1 MLGRPE
7 TAYHSILVAG
17 TKGKGSTANYLSG
30 ALRAAGYR
38 VGLYTQPHLTSF
50 RERMQID
57 GALLPADRVISTQHG
72 WLSPLPPEGASAI
85 MYRTTDRASEIAH
98 SQGVRSLDL
107 LRNGIVDR
115 VIAEGTDARQAPEE
129 LMRKLGRVLE
139 QEITALLL
147 TDPEK
152 RLAQRLERYNRLGI
166 W

>member
-1 MLGRPE
+1 MSPTSL
-7 TAYHSILVAG
+7 AAQ
-17 TKGKGSTANYLSG
+17 
-30 ALRAAGYR
+30 LR
-38 VGLYTQPHLTSF
+38 
-50 RERMQID
+50 QI
-57 GALLPADRVISTQHG
+57 LPADRVISTQHG